1 MAPQFYFQKKSTQSS
16 DLLHQASFYWENTML
31 TNHYRSEN
39 ADLIAFSNRY
49 FYQNKLKPY
58 PSPNQNK
65 AIEVIQAKGQF
76 VDRKNEEEARIVADL
91 VAEKLKKGE
100 KDFGL
105 VAFSQT
111 QLIAILDKL
120 SADHQNL
127 LLDEEADYFV
137 QSLENVQGDQCNH
150 LIISMGYAPN
160 EDGDFHMRFG
170 PLNQEQGHRRLNV
183 LMSRAK
189 SKITFVRS
197 VKAEDFPISDND
209 GVELLRKLMLFLEED
224 HDDRNQQLGDHISL
238 DVSKNKL
245 TIRQPQNAF
254 QSSVGLVNF
263 YNVMVSRGW
272 GVEFFV

>member
-1 MAPQFYFQKKSTQSS
+1 
-16 DLLHQASFYWENTML
+16 ML
-31 TNHYRSEN
+31 TNHYRSEHL
-39 ADLIAFSNRY
+39 DLIAFSNRY

-58 PSPNQNK
+58 PSPKQVQ
-65 AIEVIQAKGQF
+65 AIEVIEAGGSF
-76 VDRKNEEEARIVADL
+76 IDRKNQKEAKIVAKL
-91 VAEKLKKGE
+91 VSEKLQKGE

-111 QLIAILDKL
+111 QLAAILDEL
-120 SADHQNL
+120 SADHQNQ
-127 LLDEEADYFV
+127 LLDDEADYFV

-160 EDGDFHMRFG
+160 EEGDFHMRFG

-197 VKAEDFPISDND
+197 VKAAGFPISDND

-224 HDDRNQQLGDHISL
+224 HSNLKEQLGDHLTL
-238 DVSKNKL
+238 DQSSGKL
-245 TIRQPQNAF
+245 SIRQPQNAF
-254 QSSVGLVNF
+254 ESSVGLINY
-263 YNVMVSRGW
+263 YNVMVIRGW
-272 GVEFFV
+272 DVAFFV